1 MEGVQAFDC
10 RAEQARIKRRYLSIV
25 APRHQLPERTA
36 NARGPLLAV
45 RREGISILGIRRAQ
59 WALNMG
65 RCQRRGQLSA
75 LRAKK
80 NTVGQWRPLKSK
92 VTRVAY
98 LRAAHVQRQQIVSIR
113 HEHVQKLAH
122 CNLQLR

>member
-59 WALNMG
+59 WALDMG
-65 RCQRRGQLSA
+65 RCQCRGQLSA
-75 LRAKK
+75 LRANKTLPAD
-80 NTVGQWRPLKSK
+80 TVKRGAMKSPL
-92 VTRVAY
+92 
-98 LRAAHVQRQQIVSIR
+98 
-113 HEHVQKLAH
+113 
-122 CNLQLR
+122 